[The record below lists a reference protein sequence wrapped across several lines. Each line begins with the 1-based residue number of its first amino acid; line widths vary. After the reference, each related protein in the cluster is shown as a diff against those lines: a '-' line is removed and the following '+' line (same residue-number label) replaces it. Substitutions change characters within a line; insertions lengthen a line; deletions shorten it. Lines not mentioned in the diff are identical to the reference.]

1 MGIFKNFSTLMNGFR
16 HMKLGIGDAR
26 YFQDEL
32 VPAGTRL
39 AGWAALVHA
48 LGLKA
53 PVRHLSC
60 ISEKFVRGTR
70 RQEGRWEIYD
80 KRFALGDTLADH
92 LSFALRHENID
103 LLILK
108 KLFDAVDPGELA
120 AFVSATPTGAITR
133 RTWFFYETL
142 TGRTLDLKDAPV
154 VTAVSALDPKLYF
167 TDEGKLSTRCRVWDN
182 LLGTG
187 AFCPVIRR
195 TEKLE
200 AFIDMNLAAKA
211 AGTIGRTGS
220 NIVTR
225 AASFLLLADSRASF
239 EIEGERPKADRLQR
253 WGRAVLEAGKRPLNQ
268 SEIYRL
274 HRTLI
279 GDDRFTEIGYRTEGV
294 FLGER
299 DLNNDPLP
307 EFIGAKHS
315 NVPALMTGL
324 NESNNRLRSSEID
337 AVLQAAIIAF
347 GFVYIHPLAD
357 GNGRLHRCLIHHVL
371 AERKFTPPGMV
382 FPVSAVMLDRIDEY
396 RRTLQARSGPL
407 MDFIEWRALPSKN
420 VEVTN
425 DTADLYRYIDCT
437 EEAEFLYSCVART
450 VDYDLPKE
458 ILYLKSNDE
467 ALRGI
472 MNAIEMPDRLA
483 QDLVMHIRQN
493 KGKLG
498 QKRKKGLFE
507 KLTNEE
513 VSEAEAIV
521 TSAFDD
527 YDGEFGEKE

>member
-1 MGIFKNFSTLMNGFR
+1 
-16 HMKLGIGDAR
+16 MKLEIGEIG
-26 YFQDEL
+26 YFQDE
-32 VPAGTRL
+32 PIPTGTRL
-39 AGWAALVHA
+39 AGWAALVYA
-48 LGLKA
+48 LGINA

-60 ISEKFVRGTR
+60 ISEKYVRGTR
-70 RQEGRWEIYD
+70 RIEGRWEIYD
-80 KRFALGDTLADH
+80 KRFALGDTLAEH
-92 LSFALRHENID
+92 LTFALRHEKLD

-108 KLFDAVDPGELA
+108 RLFDVLDPSALA
-120 AFVSATPTGAITR
+120 EFISATPNGAITR
-133 RTWFFYETL
+133 RAWFFYEAL
-142 TGRTLDLKDAPV
+142 TGNRLPLDDAPV
-154 VTAVSALDPKLYF
+154 VTAVNALDPKLYF
-167 TDEGKLSTRCRVWDN
+167 TSEGRLSARHRVLDN
-182 LLGTG
+182 LLGTRE
-187 AFCPVIRR
+187 FCPVIRR

-200 AFIDMNLAAKA
+200 QFIELSLAEKA
-211 AGTIGRTGS
+211 AGTIGRTGG
-220 NIVTR
+220 NIVAR

-268 SEIYRL
+268 TEIYRL
-274 HRTLI
+274 HRILI
-279 GDDRFTEIGYRTEGV
+279 GDDRFTEIGYRSEGV

-307 EFIGAKHS
+307 EFIGAK
-315 NVPALMTGL
+315 NADIPALMTGL
-324 NESNNRLRSSEID
+324 NECNNRMRPSEID

-396 RRTLQARSGPL
+396 RRTLQGHSRPL
-407 MDFIEWRALPSKN
+407 MDFIEWHPSPTRN

-425 DTADLYRYIDCT
+425 DTADLYRYFDCT
-437 EEAEFLYSCVART
+437 DEAEFLYSCVART

-472 MNAIEMPDRLA
+472 MNMIEMPDRLA

-493 KGKLG
+493 KGKLSKTRRNG
-498 QKRKKGLFE
+498 IFE
-507 KLTNEE
+507 KLTDEE
-513 VSEAEAIV
+513 VPEAEAIV
-521 TSAFDD
+521 EAAFED
-527 YDGEFGEKE
+527 YDAEFGETA

>member
-1 MGIFKNFSTLMNGFR
+1 MQLEIR
-16 HMKLGIGDAR
+16 EAR
-26 YFQDEL
+26 YFQDEP

-39 AGWAALVHA
+39 AGWSALVHA
-48 LGLKA
+48 LDLKA

-60 ISEKFVRGTR
+60 ISEKYVRGTR
-70 RQEGRWEIYD
+70 RREGRWEIYD
-80 KRFALGDTLADH
+80 KRFSLEDTLADH

-103 LLILK
+103 LLVLK
-108 KLFDAVDPGELA
+108 RLFDAVDPNELA
-120 AFVSATPTGAITR
+120 AFISATPNGAVTR
-133 RTWFFYETL
+133 RAWFFYETL
-142 TGRTLDLKDAPV
+142 TGKTLTLEDAPV
-154 VTAVSALDPKLYF
+154 VKAVNALDPKLYF
-167 TDEGKLSTRCRVWDN
+167 THEGKLSARHRVWDN

-187 AFCPVIRR
+187 EFCPVIRR
-195 TEKLE
+195 TEELE
-200 AFIDMNLAAKA
+200 QFIEMGLSEKA
-211 AGTIGRTGS
+211 AGTIGRTGG
-220 NIVTR
+220 NIVAR

-239 EIEGERPKADRLQR
+239 EIEGERPKTDRLQR

-268 SEIYRL
+268 TEIYRL
-274 HRTLI
+274 HRILI
-279 GDDRFTEIGYRTEGV
+279 GDDRFTEIGYRSEGV

-299 DLNNDPLP
+299 DINNDPLP

-315 NVPALMTGL
+315 DVPALMTGL
-324 NESNNRLRSSEID
+324 NECNNRLRPSDTD

-382 FPVSAVMLDRIDEY
+382 FPVSSVMLDRIDSY
-396 RRTLQARSGPL
+396 RRTLQAHSGPL
-407 MDFIEWRALPSKN
+407 MEFVEWRPLPNKN
-420 VEVTN
+420 IEITN
-425 DTADLYRYIDCT
+425 DTADLYRYFDCT

-483 QDLVMHIRQN
+483 QNLVMHIRQN
-493 KGKLG
+493 RGKLSK
-498 QKRKKGLFE
+498 KRRQGIFE
-507 KLTNEE
+507 KLTDEE
-513 VSEAEAIV
+513 VSGAEAIIEV
-521 TSAFDD
+521 AFED
-527 YDGEFGEKE
+527 YDAEFGETS

>member
-1 MGIFKNFSTLMNGFR
+1 
-16 HMKLGIGDAR
+16 MKLEIGEAR
-26 YFQDEL
+26 YFQDEP
-32 VPAGTRL
+32 VPAGMRL
-39 AGWAALVHA
+39 AGWSALAHA
-48 LGLKA
+48 LNLKA
-53 PVRHLSC
+53 PVRNLSC
-60 ISEKFVRGTR
+60 ISEKYVRGTR
-70 RQEGRWEIYD
+70 RRDGRWEIYD
-80 KRFALGDTLADH
+80 KRFALKDTLADH

-108 KLFDAVDPGELA
+108 KLFEAIDPNDLA
-120 AFVSATPTGAITR
+120 AFISATPNGAITR
-133 RTWFFYETL
+133 RAWFFYETL
-142 TGRTLDLKDAPV
+142 TGKILNLDDAPV
-154 VTAVSALDPKLYF
+154 VTAANALDPKLYF
-167 TDEGKLSTRCRVWDN
+167 TDKGKLSARHRVWDN
-182 LLGTG
+182 LLGTS

-200 AFIDMNLAAKA
+200 QFIELNLSGKA

-220 NIVTR
+220 NIAAR

-239 EIEGERPKADRLQR
+239 EIEGERPKTDRLQR

-268 SEIYRL
+268 TEIYRL
-274 HRTLI
+274 HRILI
-279 GDDRFTEIGYRTEGV
+279 GDDRFTEIGYRSDGV

-299 DLNNDPLP
+299 DINNDPLP
-307 EFIGAKHS
+307 EFIGAKHN
-315 NVPALMTGL
+315 NVTALMTGL
-324 NESNNRLRSSEID
+324 NECNNRLRPSDID

-382 FPVSAVMLDRIDEY
+382 FPVSSVMLDRIDEY
-396 RRTLQARSGPL
+396 QSTLQRHSGPL
-407 MDFIEWRALPSKN
+407 MNFIEWHPTPDKN

-425 DTADLYRYIDCT
+425 NTADLYKYFDCT

-467 ALRGI
+467 ALHGV
-472 MNAIEMPDRLA
+472 MNTIEMPDRLA

-493 KGKLG
+493 NGELGKKRRKGI
-498 QKRKKGLFE
+498 FE
-507 KLTNEE
+507 KLTDEE
-513 VSEAEAIV
+513 VCEAEEIIKA
-521 TSAFDD
+521 AFEDFD
-527 YDGEFGEKE
+527 TEFGESA